1 MVPRWVTKLR
11 IATLSATLSA
21 ALLLVLTAGCEPQNR
36 IPKKPPESQLLVY
49 GGPILTISE
58 SQVEAMLIE
67 GGIIRALGDLKTLE
81 VLAPKADRWD
91 LAGQTA
97 MPGVIDSHVHVRE
110 LGMDALK
117 ANLVGANDSDE
128 MVERLRNQFPN
139 PTPGAWLVGQGWDEG
154 AFASRGYPDRAALD
168 TAFPDNPVYL
178 ESLHGFAGF
187 ANGQALQA
195 AAIDASTLDPTV
207 GQILRRTDGS
217 PTGVLLTLAQ
227 DLVTRVMPNT
237 NAEQL
242 EAAIIAGLNTMA
254 RAGVTSVH
262 EAGMNG
268 EDVAAFIR
276 LAEQG
281 KLPIRVYGMLN
292 GNDAELMQHWFARGP
307 LSRADGMLAIA
318 AIKVFYDG
326 SLGSRTAMLRAPY
339 SDHPELAN
347 PTERIMPAAVKAL
360 ADQAASTG
368 FQMAV
373 HAIGDEGNER
383 TLTIY
388 EQALAAYPT
397 KDHRWRIEHAQ
408 VVLPDYYQRVAK
420 LGVISSMQSSHAMGD
435 SAWAEDRLGSER
447 IHFAYAWQQVLN
459 QGARLIINSDLPGEP
474 WTPAETL
481 YFAVNR
487 QKLDG
492 LPAHGW
498 YRDQALSVRQAL
510 HAMTLESAYAA
521 FQDSLTGSLEVGK
534 AADFII
540 VSDNPLTMP
549 ASDLAQIRVVATFVA
564 GRRL

>member
-1 MVPRWVTKLR
+1 
-11 IATLSATLSA
+11 
-21 ALLLVLTAGCEPQNR
+21 
-36 IPKKPPESQLLVY
+36 
-49 GGPILTISE
+49 
-58 SQVEAMLIE
+58 
-67 GGIIRALGDLKTLE
+67 
-81 VLAPKADRWD
+81 
-91 LAGQTA
+91 
-97 MPGVIDSHVHVRE
+97 
-110 LGMDALK
+110 
-117 ANLVGANDSDE
+117 
-128 MVERLRNQFPN
+128 
-139 PTPGAWLVGQGWDEG
+139 
-154 AFASRGYPDRAALD
+154 
-168 TAFPDNPVYL
+168 
-178 ESLHGFAGF
+178 
-187 ANGQALQA
+187 
-195 AAIDASTLDPTV
+195 
-207 GQILRRTDGS
+207 
-217 PTGVLLTLAQ
+217 
-227 DLVTRVMPNT
+227 
-237 NAEQL
+237 
-242 EAAIIAGLNTMA
+242 
-254 RAGVTSVH
+254 
-262 EAGMNG
+262 
-268 EDVAAFIR
+268 
-276 LAEQG
+276 
-281 KLPIRVYGMLN
+281 
-292 GNDAELMQHWFARGP
+292 
-307 LSRADGMLAIA
+307 MLAIA